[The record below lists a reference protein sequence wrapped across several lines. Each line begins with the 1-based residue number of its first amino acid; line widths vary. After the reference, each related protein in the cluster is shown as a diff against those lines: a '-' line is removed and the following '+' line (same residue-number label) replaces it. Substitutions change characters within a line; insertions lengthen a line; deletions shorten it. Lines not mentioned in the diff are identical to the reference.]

1 MLMDD
6 SMNSRAADLTH
17 FFFEVPSYREL
28 IFAAIALSFLAG
40 FVLHAVFNIGGHPH
54 FLDAL
59 FFGGAD
65 GVILFC
71 IPALVASVL
80 ATSILSLSSFRQASK
95 YFMLIAV
102 ISMVV
107 FIATYLLGLA
117 AIDYLSFPAK
127 ATEFALFAGALMIAI
142 WFVSLRVPL
151 TFNWKKSMAV
161 ALLHPVL
168 QLSFLFLWRAYSLVE
183 IQSPVLF
190 AIQFVVASGILL
202 LAMWS
207 LMVIINAPVKRNFGI
222 SAIEAS
228 ALFFAQWMKGGK
240 GLEEILAEV
249 GTLVETEVGV
259 VGFRRKDG
267 TFKAS
272 FVVPLVHFGP
282 VGTLGGSE
290 YPALICAELT
300 KQLGG
305 THFIFHGTVTHDF
318 NPVFSS
324 SHVHIA
330 QKAAELLGE
339 VKGYSQEATAWESK
353 DGKTRVFMLSIGK
366 DNQAFAAL
374 TRAPYKT
381 DDINISLGFSVR
393 NLILSKGF
401 SHAIVVDMHNS
412 SGKDLDMSAGGSAYY
427 ELEDSIRDLT
437 VQAKGKLQLGVA
449 FDALSDFTAA
459 QGIGKA
465 GLRVAAFKIGRK
477 SFCIVLVDANNA
489 HPTFRMHV
497 LEALAPMG
505 FDFVDVFTT
514 DSHAVNVV
522 GGVHNPLGCSVSS
535 HQLVH
540 RISNAVRRAVADL
553 EPVSAKSSS
562 TRIKIHVLGANRT
575 SEMVST
581 ISSVI
586 AILRIIG
593 PVILVLSL
601 VLAFISLVSVGSM
614 IM

>member
-1 MLMDD
+1 MQDNL
-6 SMNSRAADLTH
+6 NSKAADLTH
-17 FFFEVPSYREL
+17 FFFEVPSYRKL
-28 IFAAIALSFLAG
+28 IFASITLSFLAG
-40 FVLHAVFNIGGHPH
+40 FILHSVFRFGGHTH
-54 FLDAL
+54 MLDAL

-71 IPALVASVL
+71 VPAIVASVL
-80 ATSILSLSSFRQASK
+80 ATSILSLSSFKQASK
-95 YFMLIAV
+95 YFLLISV
-102 ISMVV
+102 ISMSV
-107 FIATYLLGLA
+107 FITIYLLGLV
-117 AIDYLSFPAK
+117 AIEYLAFPAK
-127 ATEFALFAGALMIAI
+127 ATEFALLAGALMITL

-151 TFNWKKSMAV
+151 TFTWKKSIAV
-161 ALLHPVL
+161 ALLHPLL

-183 IQSPVLF
+183 VQSPILF
-190 AIQFVVASGILL
+190 ALQFAVASTILL
-202 LAMWS
+202 IAMW
-207 LMVIINAPVKRNFGI
+207 VITVIVNAPVKRNFGI

-240 GLEEILAEV
+240 GLEEVLAEV

-259 VGFRRKDG
+259 VGFRKKDG
-267 TFKAS
+267 SLKAS

-290 YPALICAELT
+290 YPALISAELSRRI
-300 KQLGG
+300 GG
-305 THFIFHGTVTHDF
+305 IPFVFHGTVTHDF

-324 SHVHIA
+324 SHVHIS
-330 QKAAELLGE
+330 QKAAELLGN
-339 VKGYSQEATAWESK
+339 VKGYSQDVSAWESK
-353 DGKTRVFMLSIGK
+353 DGKTRLFMLSIGK
-366 DNQAFAAL
+366 DRQAFTAL

-381 DDINISLGFSVR
+381 DDINIALGFSAR

-412 SGKDLDMSAGGSAYY
+412 SGTDTDMTAGSSAYY
-427 ELEDSIRDLT
+427 ELEDAIHDLS
-437 VQAKGKLQLGVA
+437 VRAKGKLRMGVA
-449 FDALSDFTAA
+449 FDSLSDFTLA

-465 GLRVAAFKIGRK
+465 GLRVAAFQIGK
-477 SFCIVLVDANNA
+477 KKFCIVLIDANNA
-489 HPTFRMHV
+489 HPTFRMHIR
-497 LEALAPMG
+497 EALAPMG
-505 FDFVDVFTT
+505 FEFVDVFTT

-535 HQLVH
+535 HQLAG
-540 RISNAVRRAVADL
+540 RISDAVRRALADM
-553 EPVSAKSSS
+553 EPVSAKSASS
-562 TRIKIHVLGANRT
+562 RIKIHVLGANRT

-586 AILRIIG
+586 AIIRIIG

-601 VLAFISLVSVGSM
+601 VLAFIALLSVGTM

>member
-1 MLMDD
+1 MEE
-6 SMNSRAADLTH
+6 SMNSKAADLTH
-17 FFFEVPSYREL
+17 FIFEVPSYRKL
-28 IFAAIALSFLAG
+28 IFAAVSLSFLAG
-40 FVLHAVFNIGGHPH
+40 FALHAVFKVGGHPQ
-54 FLDAL
+54 FLDAV

-71 IPALVASVL
+71 LPALVASVL

-95 YFMLIAV
+95 YFLLIAV
-102 ISMVV
+102 ISMAV
-107 FIATYLLGLA
+107 FIATYLLGLT
-117 AIDYLSFPAK
+117 AIDYLSFPAR

-151 TFNWKKSMAV
+151 TFTWEKSIAV

-168 QLSFLFLWRAYSLVE
+168 QLSFLFLWRAYSLVD
-183 IQSPVLF
+183 IQSPILF
-190 AIQFVVASGILL
+190 AIQFVVASAIML
-202 LAMWS
+202 LATWS
-207 LMVIINAPVKRNFGI
+207 LMVIINAPVRRNFGI

-240 GLEEILAEV
+240 GLEEILAEL

-259 VGFRRKDG
+259 VGFRTKDG
-267 TFKAS
+267 MLKAS

-290 YPALICAELT
+290 YPALISAELSR
-300 KQLGG
+300 QLGG

-324 SHVHIA
+324 SNVHIS
-330 QKAAELLGE
+330 QKAAELLGN

-353 DGKTRVFMLSIGK
+353 DGKTRVFMLSVGK

-401 SHAIVVDMHNS
+401 SHALVVDMHNS
-412 SGKDLDMSAGGSAYY
+412 SGQDLDMTAGGSAYY
-427 ELEDSIRDLT
+427 ELEDSIRDLA
-437 VQAKGKLQLGVA
+437 VQSKGRLQMGVS
-449 FDALSDFTAA
+449 FDSLSDFTPA

-465 GLRVAAFKIGRK
+465 GLRVAVFQIGK
-477 SFCIVLVDANNA
+477 KKFCIVLLDANNA
-489 HPTFRMHV
+489 HPTFRMHI
-497 LEALAPMG
+497 LESLSQLG
-505 FDFVDVFTT
+505 LDFVDIFTT
-514 DSHAVNVV
+514 DSHAVNVI
-522 GGVHNPLGCSVSS
+522 GGVNNPLGCSVSS

-540 RISNAVRRAVADL
+540 RIFAAVDRAVADL
-553 EPVSAKSSS
+553 EPVSAKSASA
-562 TRIKIHVLGANRT
+562 RIKIHVLGANRT
-575 SEMVST
+575 SELVST
-581 ISSVI
+581 INSII

-601 VLAFISLVSVGSM
+601 VLAFIALIFVGN
-614 IM
+614 IIL

>member
-1 MLMDD
+1 MED
-6 SMNSRAADLTH
+6 SMNSKAADLTH
-17 FFFEVPSYREL
+17 FFFEVPSYRKL
-28 IFAAIALSFLAG
+28 IFAAIMLSFLAG
-40 FVLHAVFNIGGHPH
+40 VALHAVFRIGGHPQL
-54 FLDAL
+54 LDAI
-59 FFGGAD
+59 FFGGSD

-71 IPALVASVL
+71 IPALVAAVL
-80 ATSILSLSSFRQASK
+80 STSILSLSSFKQASK
-95 YFMLIAV
+95 YFILISV
-102 ISMVV
+102 ISMAV
-107 FIATYLLGLA
+107 FIATYFAGLI
-117 AIDYLSFPAK
+117 AIDYLSFSAK
-127 ATEFALFAGALMIAI
+127 ATEFALFAAALMIAI
-142 WFVSLRVPL
+142 WYVSLRVPL
-151 TFNWKKSMAV
+151 TYNWKKSIAV

-168 QLSFLFLWRAYSLVE
+168 QLSFLFLWRAYALVE
-183 IQSPVLF
+183 VPSPILF
-190 AIQFVVASGILL
+190 AIQFVVASGVLF

-207 LMVIINAPVKRNFGI
+207 LMVIINAPVRRNFGI

-240 GLEEILAEV
+240 GLEEVLAEV

-259 VGFRRKDG
+259 VGFRKKDG
-267 TFKAS
+267 TLKAS

-290 YPALICAELT
+290 YPALISTELSR
-300 KQLGG
+300 QLGG
-305 THFIFHGTVTHDF
+305 LHFIFHGTVTHDF

-324 SHVHIA
+324 SHVHIC
-330 QKAAELLGE
+330 QKAAELLGN
-339 VKGYSQEATAWESK
+339 VKGYSQEATTWESK
-353 DGKTRVFMLSIGK
+353 DGKTRVFMLSLGK
-366 DNQAFAAL
+366 DKQAFASL

-381 DDINISLGFSVR
+381 DDISISLGFSVR

-412 SGKDLDMSAGGSAYY
+412 SGTDSDMTAGSSAYY
-427 ELEDSIRDLT
+427 ELEDSIRDLA
-437 VQAKGKLQLGVA
+437 VRSKGKLSMGVA
-449 FDALSDFTAA
+449 FDSLSEFTPA

-465 GLRVAAFKIGRK
+465 GLRVAAFQIGK
-477 SFCIVLVDANNA
+477 KKFCIVLVDANNA
-489 HPTFRMHV
+489 HPAFRMHI
-497 LEALAPMG
+497 LESLAPMG
-505 FDFVDVFTT
+505 FDFVDIFTT

-540 RISNAVRRAVADL
+540 RISAAVERAVADL

-562 TRIKIHVLGANRT
+562 CRIKIHVLGTNRT

-581 ISSVI
+581 INSVI
-586 AILRIIG
+586 AILRIVG

-601 VLAFISLVSVGSM
+601 ILAFIALVSVGSM

>member
-1 MLMDD
+1 LMED
-6 SMNSRAADLTH
+6 SMNSKAADLTH
-17 FFFEVPSYREL
+17 FFFEVPSYRKL
-28 IFAAIALSFLAG
+28 IFFAIALSFLAG
-40 FVLHAVFNIGGHPH
+40 FALHAVFKLGSHHN
-54 FLDAL
+54 FLDAV

-71 IPALVASVL
+71 IPALVSSVL
-80 ATSILSLSSFRQASK
+80 ATSILSLSSFKQASK
-95 YFMLIAV
+95 YFLLIAV
-102 ISMVV
+102 ISMAV
-107 FIATYLLGLA
+107 FITTYLLGLA
-117 AIDYLSFPAK
+117 AMEYLSFPVK

-151 TFNWKKSMAV
+151 TFSWKKSIMV
-161 ALLHPVL
+161 ALIHPLL
-168 QLSFLFLWRAYSLVE
+168 QLSFLFLWRAYALVD
-183 IQSPVLF
+183 IQSPILF

-202 LAMWS
+202 FAMWS

-240 GLEEILAEV
+240 GLEEVLAEV

-267 TFKAS
+267 TLKAS

-290 YPALICAELT
+290 YPALISAELSRNVE
-300 KQLGG
+300 G

-324 SHVHIA
+324 SHVHIS
-330 QKAAELLGE
+330 QKAAELLGST
-339 VKGYSQEATAWESK
+339 KGYSQEATAWESK
-353 DGKTRVFMLSIGK
+353 DGKTRVFMLSLGK
-366 DNQAFAAL
+366 DSQAFAAL

-381 DDINISLGFSVR
+381 DDINIALGFSVR

-412 SGKDLDMSAGGSAYY
+412 SGKDQDMSAGSSAYY
-427 ELEDSIRDLT
+427 ELEDSIRDLA
-437 VQAKGKLQLGVA
+437 VRARGKLQMGVA
-449 FDALSDFTAA
+449 FDSLSDFTPA

-465 GLRVAAFKIGRK
+465 GLRVAAFKIEK
-477 SFCIVLVDANNA
+477 KKFCIVLVDANNA
-489 HPTFRMHV
+489 HPAFRMHI
-497 LEALAPMG
+497 LESLAPMG
-505 FDFVDVFTT
+505 FDFVDIFTT

-540 RISNAVRRAVADL
+540 RISAAVERAVADL
-553 EPVSAKSSS
+553 EPVSAKSASC
-562 TRIKIHVLGANRT
+562 RIKIHVLGANRT

-581 ISSVI
+581 INSVI

-601 VLAFISLVSVGSM
+601 VLAFIALLLVGK
-614 IM
+614 IIL

>member
-1 MLMDD
+1 MEE

-17 FFFEVPSYREL
+17 FFFEVPSYRKL

-40 FVLHAVFNIGGHPH
+40 FALHAVFRVGGHES
-54 FLDAL
+54 FLDAV
-59 FFGGAD
+59 FFGGSD

-71 IPALVASVL
+71 IPALVAAVL

-95 YFMLIAV
+95 YFILISL
-102 ISMVV
+102 ISMAV
-107 FIATYLLGLA
+107 FIATYFVGLA
-117 AIDYLSFPAK
+117 AIGYLSFPAR

-151 TFNWKKSMAV
+151 TFSWKKSIAV

-183 IQSPVLF
+183 IHSPILF
-190 AIQFVVASGILL
+190 ALQFVSASAILL
-202 LAMWS
+202 FAMWS

-222 SAIEAS
+222 SAIQAS
-228 ALFFAQWMKGGK
+228 ALFFAQWLKGGK
-240 GLEEILAEV
+240 GLEEVLAEV

-259 VGFRRKDG
+259 VGFRTKDG
-267 TFKAS
+267 ALKAS

-290 YPALICAELT
+290 YPALISSELSD
-300 KQLGG
+300 QLGG
-305 THFIFHGTVTHDF
+305 THFVFHGTVTHDF

-324 SHVHIA
+324 SHVHIS
-330 QKAAELLGE
+330 QKAAELLGNA
-339 VKGYSQEATAWESK
+339 KGYSQEATAWESK
-353 DGKTRVFMLSIGK
+353 DGKTRVFMLSMGK
-366 DNQAFAAL
+366 DSQAFAAL

-412 SGKDLDMSAGGSAYY
+412 SGTESDMTAGGSAYY
-427 ELEDSIRDLT
+427 ELEDAIHDLS
-437 VQAKGKLQLGVA
+437 VQAKGKLQMGVS
-449 FDALSDFTAA
+449 FDSLSEFTPA

-465 GLRVAAFKIGRK
+465 GLRVAVFQIGRK
-477 SFCIVLVDANNA
+477 KFCIVLIDANNA
-489 HPTFRMHV
+489 HPTFRMHI
-497 LEALAPMG
+497 LESLSAMG
-505 FDFVDVFTT
+505 FDFVDIFTT

-540 RISNAVRRAVADL
+540 RIYAAVERAAADL

-562 TRIKIHVLGANRT
+562 CRIKIHVLGANRT

-581 ISSVI
+581 INSVI

-593 PVILVLSL
+593 PVILALSL
-601 VLAFISLVSVGSM
+601 VLAFIALLFVGN
-614 IM
+614 IIL